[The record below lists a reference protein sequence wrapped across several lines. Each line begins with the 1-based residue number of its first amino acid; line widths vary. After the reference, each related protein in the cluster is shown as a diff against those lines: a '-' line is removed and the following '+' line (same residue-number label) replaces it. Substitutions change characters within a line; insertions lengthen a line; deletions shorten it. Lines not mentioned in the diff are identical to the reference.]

1 MTIRNLSFLF
11 QPGSLALIGTACEP
25 NSVTAVVGRN
35 IIDAGFPGELFLVVS
50 ERGTLENIPT
60 FHRPADLPKPPDLA
74 VITAPLQTVPGII
87 TELGRL
93 GTKAAVVISLGSE
106 QSGAEPGGV
115 AGAAM
120 LQAAQ
125 PHLLR
130 IIGAGSLG
138 VMVPGARLNAGFA
151 PVQPLTGNLAFVTQS
166 GAVLTAVLDWATAR
180 GIGFSHLVSLGDM
193 IDVDF
198 GDMLDYL
205 TGDPGTQAIL
215 LYIEAISHARK
226 FMSAAR
232 AAARVKPVIVL
243 KGGRHPEAS
252 RASGCHTGRPAGT
265 DAVYDAA
272 FRRAGMLRVLDIQEL
287 FDAVETLATTR
298 RVSGERLA
306 ILTNG
311 GGIGVLAADA
321 LMDAG
326 GCLTALSSDSIARL
340 NAVLPTS
347 WSHGNPVDI
356 GGDAPA
362 ARYADAL
369 EVLLDDDGADAVLVL
384 NCPNAVA
391 PGAEVA
397 RAVIDRIRQSMLKGR
412 AKSVFTSWLGDG
424 SAAGARQLFAE
435 NRIPTYD
442 NPSAAVRGFMQVVRF
457 RRNQDLLMQTPLSI
471 PDSFTPDARK
481 AQAIVDGALA
491 ESRSDLGESEVAKVL
506 AAYDIPV
513 VPSYRRAAAPEEPAL
528 RDRNAQELGTAPR
541 NRVSITSG
549 RHSRMFLAGIQEK
562 SLDARFPSKD
572 CGDKLRGHDGGISDT
587 HLCGA
592 VLSMGMFQ
600 DPQFGPVL
608 FLGQGGGSAEAGGDR
623 ALALP
628 PLNLHLAR
636 EAMNRLRVYPLFE
649 TGRDMPTAEMNG
661 VVLALVKLSQ
671 LVCDIAEIS
680 AVDIDPLL
688 VDGQGVT
695 ALNASIKAARTALS
709 GAQRLAIRPYPR
721 ELEELLTLP
730 DGHSMLLRPIRPEDE
745 PAFHKLFAS
754 LTAEEVLLRFL
765 NPMKALPHAL
775 AARLTQIDYD
785 REMALVLEGKNP
797 DGEPELYGGVR
808 IIADP
813 DNERA
818 EFAVLLRGDMTG
830 SGLGPMLMRRIID
843 YARNRGIG
851 EIYGEV
857 LRENQAMLKLCQ
869 VFGFSARRIP
879 DDPGVMHV
887 CLQL

>member
-11 QPGSLALIGTACEP
+11 QPSSMALLGTACEP

-35 IIDAGFPGELFLVVS
+35 IIEAGFPGELFLVVP
-50 ERGTLENIPT
+50 EGGTLENIPT
-60 FHRPADLPKPPDLA
+60 FHHSADLPKPPDLA

-87 TELGRL
+87 AELGRL
-93 GTKAAVVISLGSE
+93 GTKAAVVISLGCE
-106 QSGAEPGGV
+106 QGGAEPGGV

-130 IIGAGSLG
+130 IIGPGSLG
-138 VMVPGARLNAGFA
+138 VMAPRARLNAGFA
-151 PVQPLTGNLAFVTQS
+151 PVQPLTGNLAFVAQS

-205 TGDPGTQAIL
+205 AGDPGTQAIL
-215 LYIEAISHARK
+215 LYMEAITHPRK

-232 AAARVKPVIVL
+232 AAARVKPVMVL

-252 RASGCHTGRPAGT
+252 RASRCHTGRPAGA
-265 DAVYDAA
+265 DAVYHAA
-272 FRRAGMLRVLDIQEL
+272 FRRAGMLRVDDIQEL

-298 RVSGERLA
+298 QVSGERLA

-326 GCLTALSSDSIARL
+326 GCLSALSSDSITRL

-369 EVLLDDDGADAVLVL
+369 EVLLGDDGADAVLVL

-391 PGAEVA
+391 PGAETA
-397 RAVIDRIRQSMLKGR
+397 RAVIDRIRQCMLKGR
-412 AKSVFTSWLGDG
+412 AKPVFTSWLGDG

-457 RRNQDLLMQTPLSI
+457 RRNQELLMQTPPSI
-471 PDSFTPDARK
+471 PESFTPDAKK
-481 AQAIVDGALA
+481 ARAIVDGALA
-491 ESRSDLGESEVAKVL
+491 EGRSDLTASEVRGVL

-513 VPSYRRAAAPEEPAL
+513 TETLRAASAEEFPA
-528 RDRNAQELGTAPR
+528 RRRRHAREL
-541 NRVSITSG
+541 
-549 RHSRMFLAGIQEK
+549 
-562 SLDARFPSKD
+562 SL
-572 CGDKLRGHDGGISDT
+572 
-587 HLCGA
+587 
-592 VLSMGMFQ
+592 GMFQ

-608 FLGQGGGSAEAGGDR
+608 FLGHGGSAGEVIGDR

-636 EAMNRLRVYPLFE
+636 EVMNRLRVYPLFE
-649 TGRDMPTAEMNG
+649 TCREIPAAEMNG
-661 VVLALVKLSQ
+661 VALALVKLSQ

-688 VDGQGVT
+688 VDEQEVT
-695 ALNASIKAARTALS
+695 ALNGSIQAARTALS
-709 GAQRLAIRPYPR
+709 GTQRLAIRPYPR
-721 ELEELLTLP
+721 ELEEDCSPCPMVSACCFAPSGRRTN
-730 DGHSMLLRPIRPEDE
+730 RPFTNYS
-745 PAFHKLFAS
+745 PA
-754 LTAEEVLLRFL
+754 
-765 NPMKALPHAL
+765 
-775 AARLTQIDYD
+775 
-785 REMALVLEGKNP
+785 
-797 DGEPELYGGVR
+797 
-808 IIADP
+808 
-813 DNERA
+813 
-818 EFAVLLRGDMTG
+818 
-830 SGLGPMLMRRIID
+830 
-843 YARNRGIG
+843 
-851 EIYGEV
+851 
-857 LRENQAMLKLCQ
+857 
-869 VFGFSARRIP
+869 
-879 DDPGVMHV
+879 
-887 CLQL
+887 